1 MIDMQKKF
9 FTSESVTEGHP
20 DKVCDQIADAVLD
33 DIFAEDSS
41 ARAAVEVCATTGVV
55 LVFGEVSSSHKSDIT
70 SIVRNVVKDIG
81 YDDSSLGFDYKT
93 CAVLTALGEQ
103 SPDIAMGVD
112 EAADYIGSDE
122 YDKTGAGDQGMM
134 FGYATDETAEYM
146 PLPIMLAHALT
157 RRLTEVRKSGEL
169 SWLRPDG
176 KSQVTVEYID
186 GVPERVDVV
195 VLSAQHSE
203 DVDAETIE
211 KELTEKVIKA
221 AIPEEYL
228 DDDTKIYINPTGR
241 FVKGGPAGD
250 SGLTGRKIIVDTYGG
265 FCPHGGGAL
274 SGKDPTKVDRS
285 GIYMARY
292 ICKNLVAA
300 GACKR
305 VELQVAYAIGVA
317 KPVSVYVNSFGTG
330 KADDET
336 LAKIVSEVFDLRP
349 KAIID
354 KLGLDRPIYR
364 ATSNYGH
371 FGREEFPWE
380 QLDMTDAVKDALNRY
395 AE

>member
-81 YDDSSLGFDYKT
+81 YVDSSLGFDYKT

-112 EAADYIGSDE
+112 EAADYIGTDE
-122 YDKTGAGDQGMM
+122 YDRTGAGDQGMM
-134 FGYATDETAEYM
+134 FGYATDETAEHM

-186 GVPERVDVV
+186 GVPERVDVI

-292 ICKNLVAA
+292 ISKNLVAA

-317 KPVSVYVNSFGTG
+317 KPVYVYVNSFGTG